1 MTVEEAIIC
10 LDNLVYEQTQKRLK
24 PLQKAIIRG
33 VVDGL
38 TYKEIKENDP
48 IARGYC
54 VGYMGRYVGY
64 NLWKDL
70 TKVLK
75 QAGIIEPEER
85 VVGANL
91 WECMMRTVQKDPKP
105 PKSVDPILEKLLRM
119 RYRIKEHFVST
130 EYSDTYL
137 AEDENLPDRPL
148 CLVKRLKSQ
157 SEKTSKLF
165 DRETRVLYRLGQH
178 DRIPELLARFEEDG
192 YFYLVYQF
200 IEGQPLYQELIQ
212 GQPWEEHQVIA
223 LLKDILEVLV
233 FVHKQN
239 VIHRD
244 LHPQNLIKRSSD
256 SKIVLIDFGA
266 VKEINTSQNNTSPTQ
281 TRSCGGTQQE
291 YIPPEQAIGSP
302 KFCSDIYAVGIV
314 GIQALTGMRPKQ
326 LNFDNL
332 GNLIWQKNAT
342 VTPQFASVLDQ
353 MVLYAFPQRYP
364 SATEA
369 LEALKNL
376 EVSHE
381 SLVSSHESSVSSH
394 ESLVISN

>member
-1 MTVEEAIIC
+1 MVSLSRISLKHEMMTPDEASNF
-10 LDNLVYEQTQKRLK
+10 LDNLVSQQTGEHLSRLEQSIIQGV
-24 PLQKAIIRG
+24 LQSW
-33 VVDGL
+33 
-38 TYKEIKENDP
+38 TYKEIEENDP
-48 IARGYC
+48 IARGYT
-54 VGYMGRYVGY
+54 VGYLGRYVGY

-75 QAGIIEPEER
+75 QAEIIGQEER

-91 WECMMRTVQKDPKP
+91 WDCIMRSVQKGTQPAN
-105 PKSVDPILEKLLRM
+105 SVDPILQKLLRM
-119 RYRIKEHFVST
+119 RYRIREHLVST
-130 EYSDTYL
+130 EYSNTYL

-157 SEKTSKLF
+157 SERISQLF
-165 DRETRVLYRLGQH
+165 DRETRVLYRLGKH

-200 IEGQPLYQELIQ
+200 IEGQPLYQELIE

-233 FVHKQN
+233 FVHKQD

-244 LHPQNLIKRSSD
+244 VHPQNLIRRTSD
-256 SKIVLIDFGA
+256 GKIVLIDFGA
-266 VKEINTSQNNTSPTQ
+266 VKEINTSHNSTGQ
-281 TRSCGGTQQE
+281 TRSRGGTQQD
-291 YIPPEQAIGSP
+291 YIPPEQAIGTP
-302 KFCSDIYAVGIV
+302 KFCSDIYAVGII
-314 GIQALTGMRPKQ
+314 GIQALTGMQPKQ
-326 LNFDNL
+326 LRVDNL

-342 VTPQFASVLDQ
+342 VTPELASVLDN

-369 LEALKNL
+369 LQALQKL
-376 EVSHE
+376 G
-381 SLVSSHESSVSSH
+381 VSSQ
-394 ESLVISN
+394 

>member
-1 MTVEEAIIC
+1 MCSCCTSNLTHEIMTVEEAIIF
-10 LDNLVYEQTQKRLK
+10 LDNLVYEQTEKHLSRL
-24 PLQKAIIRG
+24 QQSIIRG
-33 VVDGL
+33 LVGGL
-38 TYKEIKENDP
+38 TYQEIQQNDP
-48 IARGYC
+48 IARGYT
-54 VGYMGRYVGY
+54 VGYLGRYVGY

-75 QAGIIEPEER
+75 QAEIIGQEER

-91 WECMMRTVQKDPKP
+91 WDCIMRSVQKGTQPAN
-105 PKSVDPILEKLLRM
+105 SVDPMLQKLLRM
-119 RYRIKEHFVST
+119 RYRIREHLVNT

-157 SEKTSKLF
+157 SERTSQLF

-200 IEGQPLYQELIQ
+200 IEGQPLYQELIE

-233 FVHKQN
+233 FVHKQD

-244 LHPQNLIKRSSD
+244 VHPQNLIKRASD
-256 SKIVLIDFGA
+256 GKIVLIDFGA
-266 VKEINTSQNNTSPTQ
+266 VKEINTSQNNSDQ
-281 TRSCGGTQQE
+281 TKSRGGGTQQE
-291 YIPPEQAIGSP
+291 YIPPEQAIGAP
-302 KFCSDIYAVGIV
+302 KFCSDIYAVGII
-314 GIQALTGMRPKQ
+314 GIQALTGISPKK
-326 LNFDNL
+326 LKLDNL
-332 GNLIWQKNAT
+332 GNVIWQKNAS
-342 VTPQFASVLDQ
+342 VTPELAHVLDQ

-369 LEALKNL
+369 LEALQNL
-376 EVSHE
+376 GVS
-381 SLVSSHESSVSSH
+381 
-394 ESLVISN
+394 

>member
-1 MTVEEAIIC
+1 MIVEDAMTVEEAIIC
-10 LDNLVYEQTQKRLK
+10 LDNLVYEQTEKHLK
-24 PLQKAIIRG
+24 PLQKSIIRG
-33 VVDGL
+33 FVDGL

-48 IARGYC
+48 IARGYS
-54 VGYMGRYVGY
+54 VGYIGRYVGY
-64 NLWKDL
+64 NLWKDI
-70 TKVLK
+70 TNVLR

-91 WECMMRTVQKDPKP
+91 WDSMMRLKKGIQ
-105 PKSVDPILEKLLRM
+105 SANYVDPILEKLLRM
-119 RYRIKEHFVST
+119 RYRIKEHLVST

-178 DRIPELLARFEEDG
+178 ERIPELLARFEEEG

-200 IEGQPLYQELIQ
+200 VEGQPIYQELIEGQPWQ
-212 GQPWEEHQVIA
+212 EHQVIG

-233 FVHKQN
+233 FVHKEN

-244 LHPQNLIKRSSD
+244 LHPQNLIMRTSD

-266 VKEINTSQNNTSPTQ
+266 VKEINTSRNNSDQ
-281 TRSCGGTQQE
+281 TKSRGGGTQQE
-291 YIPPEQAIGSP
+291 YIPPEQAIGAP
-302 KFCSDIYAVGIV
+302 KFCSDIYAVGII
-314 GIQALTGMRPKQ
+314 GIQALTGISPKQ
-326 LNFDNL
+326 LKLDNL
-332 GNLIWQKNAT
+332 GNVIWQKNAT
-342 VTPQFASVLDQ
+342 VTLEFASVLNK

-369 LEALKNL
+369 LEALQQL
-376 EVSHE
+376 TVDS
-381 SLVSSHESSVSSH
+381 
-394 ESLVISN
+394 

>member
-1 MTVEEAIIC
+1 MTLEEAINF
-10 LDNLVYEQTQKRLK
+10 LENFVYQQTGEHLSRL
-24 PLQKAIIRG
+24 QQSIIRG
-33 VVDGL
+33 VLGGL
-38 TYKEIKENDP
+38 TYQEIQENDP
-48 IARGYC
+48 IARGYT
-54 VGYMGRYVGY
+54 VGYLGRYVGY

-75 QAGIIEPEER
+75 QAEIIGQEER

-91 WECMMRTVQKDPKP
+91 WDCIMRAVQKGAQPAT
-105 PKSVDPILEKLLRM
+105 SVDPMLQKLLRM
-119 RYRIKEHFVST
+119 RYRIREHLVNT

-157 SEKTSKLF
+157 SERTSQLF

-200 IEGQPLYQELIQ
+200 IEGQPLYQEIIE

-233 FVHKQN
+233 FVHKQD

-244 LHPQNLIKRSSD
+244 VHPQNLIRRTSD
-256 SKIVLIDFGA
+256 GKIVLIDFGA
-266 VKEINTSQNNTSPTQ
+266 VKEINSSQNSIGQ
-281 TRSCGGTQQE
+281 TKSRGGTQQD

-302 KFCSDIYAVGIV
+302 KFCSDIYAVGII

-326 LNFDNL
+326 LRVDNL
-332 GNLIWQKNAT
+332 GNLIWRKNAI
-342 VTPQFASVLDQ
+342 VTPELASVLDK

-369 LEALKNL
+369 LEALQNL
-376 EVSHE
+376 GVS
-381 SLVSSHESSVSSH
+381 
-394 ESLVISN
+394 

>member
-1 MTVEEAIIC
+1 MVSLSTISLKHEMMTPDEASNF
-10 LDNLVYEQTQKRLK
+10 LDNLVSQQTGEHLSRLEQSIIQGV
-24 PLQKAIIRG
+24 LQSW
-33 VVDGL
+33 

-48 IARGYC
+48 IAHYYT
-54 VGYMGRYVGY
+54 VGFLGRYVGY
-64 NLWKDL
+64 NLWKKL
-70 TKVLK
+70 TKVLR
-75 QAGIIEPEER
+75 QAGIISQEEK

-91 WECMMRTVQKDPKP
+91 WDCIMRSVQKGTQPA
-105 PKSVDPILEKLLRM
+105 KSVDPILQKLLRM
-119 RYRIKEHFVST
+119 RYRIREHLVST
-130 EYSDTYL
+130 EYSNTYL

-157 SEKTSKLF
+157 SERTSQLF

-200 IEGQPLYQELIQ
+200 IEGQPLYQELIE

-233 FVHKQN
+233 FVHKQD

-244 LHPQNLIKRSSD
+244 IHPQNLIRRTSD
-256 SKIVLIDFGA
+256 GKIVLIDFGA
-266 VKEINTSQNNTSPTQ
+266 VKEINTSHNSTGQ
-281 TRSCGGTQQE
+281 TRSRGGTQQD

-302 KFCSDIYAVGIV
+302 KFCSDIYAVGII
-314 GIQALTGMRPKQ
+314 GIQALTGMQPKQ
-326 LNFDNL
+326 LRVDNL
-332 GNLIWQKNAT
+332 GNLIWQNNAT
-342 VTPQFASVLDQ
+342 VTPELASVLDK

-369 LEALKNL
+369 LQALQKL
-376 EVSHE
+376 G
-381 SLVSSHESSVSSH
+381 VSSH
-394 ESLVISN
+394 

>member
-1 MTVEEAIIC
+1 MYTSCTNHLKYEAMTVEEAIIF
-10 LDNLVYEQTQKRLK
+10 LDNLVCEQTEKHLTRL
-24 PLQKAIIRG
+24 QQSIIKG
-33 VVDGL
+33 VVGGF
-38 TYKEIKENDP
+38 TYQEIQQNDP
-48 IARGYC
+48 IARGYT
-54 VGYMGRYVGY
+54 VGYLGRYVGY

-75 QAGIIEPEER
+75 QAEIIGQEER
-85 VVGANL
+85 VVGANV
-91 WECMMRTVQKDPKP
+91 WDCIMRAVEKGTQPA
-105 PKSVDPILEKLLRM
+105 KSVDPILQKLLRM
-119 RYRIKEHFVST
+119 RYRIREHLVST

-157 SEKTSKLF
+157 SARTSHLF

-200 IEGQPLYQELIQ
+200 IEGQPLYQELIE
-212 GQPWEEHQVIA
+212 GKPWEEHQVIA
-223 LLKDILEVLV
+223 LLKDILQVLV
-233 FVHKQN
+233 FVHKQD

-244 LHPQNLIKRSSD
+244 VHPQNLIRRTSD

-266 VKEINTSQNNTSPTQ
+266 VKEINTSLQDTGN
-281 TRSCGGTQQE
+281 TRSRGGTQQD
-291 YIPPEQAIGSP
+291 YIPPEQSMGTP
-302 KFCSDIYAVGIV
+302 KFCSDIYAVGII

-326 LNFDNL
+326 LRVDNL

-342 VTPQFASVLDQ
+342 VTPEFARVLDQ

-369 LEALKNL
+369 LEALQNL
-376 EVSHE
+376 SV
-381 SLVSSHESSVSSH
+381 VSS
-394 ESLVISN
+394 

>member
-1 MTVEEAIIC
+1 
-10 LDNLVYEQTQKRLK
+10 
-24 PLQKAIIRG
+24 
-33 VVDGL
+33 
-38 TYKEIKENDP
+38 
-48 IARGYC
+48 
-54 VGYMGRYVGY
+54 VGYLGQYVGY
-64 NLWKDL
+64 NLWKKL
-70 TKVLK
+70 TKILR
-75 QAGIIEPEER
+75 QAEIIGQEER
-85 VVGANL
+85 VVAANL
-91 WECMMRTVQKDPKP
+91 WDSIMRALQQGIQP
-105 PKSVDPILEKLLRM
+105 PKRQDPMLGKLMRM
-119 RYRIKEHFVST
+119 RYRITEHLVST

-137 AEDENLPDRPL
+137 AEDENLPDRPF

-157 SEKTSKLF
+157 SEKTCHLF

-200 IEGQPLYQELIQ
+200 IEGQPLYQELIE

-233 FVHKQN
+233 FVHKQD

-244 LHPQNLIKRSSD
+244 VHPQNLIRRTSD
-256 SKIVLIDFGA
+256 GKIVLIDFGA
-266 VKEINTSQNNTSPTQ
+266 VKEINTSQNSIGQ
-281 TRSCGGTQQE
+281 TKSRGGTQQD

-302 KFCSDIYAVGIV
+302 KFCSDIYAVGII

-326 LNFDNL
+326 LRVDNL

-342 VTPQFASVLDQ
+342 VTPQLARVLDQ

-369 LEALKNL
+369 LEALQNL
-376 EVSHE
+376 G
-381 SLVSSHESSVSSH
+381 VSS
-394 ESLVISN
+394 

>member
-1 MTVEEAIIC
+1 MTVEEAILV
-10 LDNLVYEQTQKRLK
+10 LDNLVYKQTEKRLSR
-24 PLQKAIIRG
+24 LQQSIILG
-33 VVDGL
+33 VVEGL

-48 IARGYC
+48 IARGYS
-54 VGYMGRYVGY
+54 VGYLGRYVGY

-75 QAGIIEPEER
+75 QAEIIEPEER

-91 WECMMRTVQKDPKP
+91 WDCMMRTLQKGAQSDNTFP
-105 PKSVDPILEKLLRM
+105 PPLEKLLRM
-119 RYRIKEHFVST
+119 RYRIREHLVST

-157 SEKTSKLF
+157 SEKTSQLF

-200 IEGQPLYQELIQ
+200 IEGQPLYQELIE
-212 GQPWEEHQVIA
+212 GQPWEEPQVIA

-244 LHPQNLIKRSSD
+244 VHPQNLIRRASD
-256 SKIVLIDFGA
+256 SKIILIDFGA
-266 VKEINTSQNNTSPTQ
+266 VKEINTSQNSTDQTQ
-281 TRSCGGTQQE
+281 SRGGGTQQE
-291 YIPPEQAIGSP
+291 YIPPEQAIGAP
-302 KFCSDIYAVGIV
+302 KFCSDIYAVGII

-326 LNFDNL
+326 LRVDNL
-332 GNLIWQKNAT
+332 GNLIWQKYAT
-342 VTPQFASVLDQ
+342 VTPEFASILEQ

-369 LEALKNL
+369 MIALQQL
-376 EVSHE
+376 TVDS
-381 SLVSSHESSVSSH
+381 
-394 ESLVISN
+394 

>member
-1 MTVEEAIIC
+1 MRGSCTNHLKYETMTVEEAIIF
-10 LDNLVYEQTQKRLK
+10 LDNLVYEQTEKHLSRL
-24 PLQKAIIRG
+24 QQSIIRG
-33 VVDGL
+33 VVGGL
-38 TYKEIKENDP
+38 TYQEIQQNDP
-48 IARGYC
+48 IARGYT
-54 VGYMGRYVGY
+54 VGYLGRYVGY
-64 NLWKDL
+64 NLWKEL
-70 TKVLK
+70 TKVLR
-75 QAGIIEPEER
+75 QAEILGQEER

-91 WECMMRTVQKDPKP
+91 WDCIMRAVQGTQPA
-105 PKSVDPILEKLLRM
+105 KSVDPILQKLLRM
-119 RYRIKEHFVST
+119 RYRIREHLVST

-157 SEKTSKLF
+157 SERSSHLF

-200 IEGQPLYQELIQ
+200 IEGQPLYQELIE
-212 GQPWEEHQVIA
+212 GQPWQEHQVIA

-233 FVHKQN
+233 FVHKQD

-244 LHPQNLIKRSSD
+244 VHPQNLIRRTSD
-256 SKIVLIDFGA
+256 GKIVLIDFGA
-266 VKEINTSQNNTSPTQ
+266 VKEINTSPNSIGQ
-281 TRSCGGTQQE
+281 TKSRGGTQQD

-302 KFCSDIYAVGIV
+302 KLCSDIYAVGLI

-326 LNFDNL
+326 LRVDNL

-342 VTPQFASVLDQ
+342 VTPELARVLDK
-353 MVLYAFPQRYP
+353 MVLYHFPQRYP

-369 LEALKNL
+369 LEALQKL
-376 EVSHE
+376 GVS
-381 SLVSSHESSVSSH
+381 
-394 ESLVISN
+394 

>member
-1 MTVEEAIIC
+1 MRASCTTNLQYEAMTVEEAIII
-10 LDNLVYEQTQKRLK
+10 LDNLVYEQTEKHLSRL
-24 PLQKAIIRG
+24 QQSIIRG
-33 VVDGL
+33 VVEGL
-38 TYKEIKENDP
+38 TYQEIQQNDP
-48 IARGYC
+48 IARGYT
-54 VGYMGRYVGY
+54 VGYLGRYVGY

-75 QAGIIEPEER
+75 QAEIIGQEER

-91 WECMMRTVQKDPKP
+91 WDCIMRAVQKGTQP
-105 PKSVDPILEKLLRM
+105 PNSRDPILQKLLRM
-119 RYRIKEHFVST
+119 RYRIREHLVNT

-137 AEDENLPDRPL
+137 AEDENLPDRPF

-157 SEKTSKLF
+157 SERTSQLF
-165 DRETRVLYRLGQH
+165 ERETRVLYRLGQH

-192 YFYLVYQF
+192 YFYLVNQF
-200 IEGQPLYQELIQ
+200 IEGQPLYQELIE
-212 GQPWEEHQVIA
+212 GKPWEEHQVIA

-233 FVHKQN
+233 FVHKQD

-244 LHPQNLIKRSSD
+244 VHPQNLIRRTSD
-256 SKIVLIDFGA
+256 GKIVLIDFGA
-266 VKEINTSQNNTSPTQ
+266 VKEINTSQNTTGQ
-281 TRSCGGTQQE
+281 TKSRGGTQQD

-302 KFCSDIYAVGIV
+302 KFCSDIYAVGII

-326 LNFDNL
+326 LRVDNL

-342 VTPQFASVLDQ
+342 VTPELARVLDQ

-369 LEALKNL
+369 LEALQNFGC
-376 EVSHE
+376 
-381 SLVSSHESSVSSH
+381 
-394 ESLVISN
+394 

>member
-1 MTVEEAIIC
+1 MKPMDIEEAIIC
-10 LDNLVYEQTQKRLK
+10 LDNLVYEQTEKRLK
-24 PLQKAIIRG
+24 PLQKAIIQG
-33 VVDGL
+33 VVEGL
-38 TYKEIKENDP
+38 TYKEIKENYP
-48 IARGYC
+48 IARYYT
-54 VGYMGRYVGY
+54 VGFLGRGVGY

-75 QAGIIEPEER
+75 QAGIIEPEEK

-91 WECMMRTVQKDPKP
+91 WDCMMKIVRKGTELPKRP
-105 PKSVDPILEKLLRM
+105 VDPILEKLLRM
-119 RYRIKEHFVST
+119 RYRIKEHLVNT

-178 DRIPELLARFEEDG
+178 ERIPELLARFEEEG

-200 IEGQPLYQELIQ
+200 VEGQPIYQELIE

-233 FVHKQN
+233 FVHKEN

-244 LHPQNLIKRSSD
+244 LHPQNLIMRTSD

-266 VKEINTSQNNTSPTQ
+266 VKEINTSQNNSDQ
-281 TRSCGGTQQE
+281 TKSRGGGTQQE
-291 YIPPEQAIGSP
+291 YIPPEQAIGAP
-302 KFCSDIYAVGIV
+302 KFCSDIYAVGII
-314 GIQALTGMRPKQ
+314 GIQALTGISPKQ
-326 LNFDNL
+326 LKLDNL
-332 GNLIWQKNAT
+332 GNVIWQKNAT
-342 VTPQFASVLDQ
+342 VTLEFASVLNK

-369 LEALKNL
+369 LEALQQL
-376 EVSHE
+376 TVDS
-381 SLVSSHESSVSSH
+381 
-394 ESLVISN
+394 

>member
-1 MTVEEAIIC
+1 MVSLSTISLKHEMMTPDEASNF
-10 LDNLVYEQTQKRLK
+10 LDNLVSQQIGEHLSRLEQSIIQGV
-24 PLQKAIIRG
+24 LQSW
-33 VVDGL
+33 

-48 IARGYC
+48 IAHYYT
-54 VGYMGRYVGY
+54 VGFLGRYVGY
-64 NLWKDL
+64 NLWKKL
-70 TKVLK
+70 TKVLR
-75 QAGIIEPEER
+75 QAGIISLEEK

-91 WECMMRTVQKDPKP
+91 WDCIMRSVQKGTQPAN
-105 PKSVDPILEKLLRM
+105 SVDPMLQKLLRM
-119 RYRIKEHFVST
+119 RYRIREHLVST
-130 EYSDTYL
+130 EYSNTYL

-157 SEKTSKLF
+157 SERSSQLF
-165 DRETRVLYRLGQH
+165 DRETRLLYRLGQH

-200 IEGQPLYQELIQ
+200 IEGQPLYQELIEA
-212 GQPWEEHQVIA
+212 QPWEEHQVIA

-233 FVHKQN
+233 FVHKLD

-244 LHPQNLIKRSSD
+244 VHPQNLIRRTSD
-256 SKIVLIDFGA
+256 GKIVLIDFGA
-266 VKEINTSQNNTSPTQ
+266 VKEINTSQNSIGQ
-281 TRSCGGTQQE
+281 TKSCGGTQQD

-302 KFCSDIYAVGIV
+302 KLCSDIYAVGLI

-326 LNFDNL
+326 LRVDNL

-342 VTPQFASVLDQ
+342 VTPEFARVLDQ

-369 LEALKNL
+369 LQALQKL
-376 EVSHE
+376 G
-381 SLVSSHESSVSSH
+381 VSSQ
-394 ESLVISN
+394 